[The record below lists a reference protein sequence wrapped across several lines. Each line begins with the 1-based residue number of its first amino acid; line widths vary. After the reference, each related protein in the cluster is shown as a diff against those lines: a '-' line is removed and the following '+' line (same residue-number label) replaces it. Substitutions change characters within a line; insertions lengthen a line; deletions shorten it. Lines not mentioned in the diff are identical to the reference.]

1 MRKLERAGFTGI
13 TVQDER
19 VFSIDDL
26 ARYPLFPTSL
36 IENMRRL
43 LPPERRQ
50 AVARSVVFT
59 ARKEGEAAE

>member
-1 MRKLERAGFTGI
+1 MRKLERAGFTRI

-26 ARYPLFPTSL
+26 ARYPLFPPSL

-43 LPPERRQ
+43 LPPKRKS

-59 ARKEGEAAE
+59 ARKDD

>member
-19 VFSIDDL
+19 MFSIDDL
-26 ARYPLFPTSL
+26 ARYPLFPPSL
-36 IENMRRL
+36 IENMRHL
-43 LPPERRQ
+43 LPPERQQ

-59 ARKEGEAAE
+59 ARKAEVTA

>member
-26 ARYPLFPTSL
+26 ARYPLFPPVL
-36 IENMRRL
+36 IGSMRRL
-43 LPPERRQ
+43 LTPERQ
-50 AVARSVVFT
+50 LAVARSVVFT
-59 ARKEGEAAE
+59 ATSANVTA